1 MEQLVRGCH
10 TGGGTKYTK
19 LIAGFVFS
27 WRPLW
32 YKKLFM
38 KKPAKPTKKQ
48 LKQLELIKSYKGV
61 LSNSGDFKKE
71 MQEFK
76 QEEIEFENRKLTLI
90 HGLK

>member
-1 MEQLVRGCH
+1 
-10 TGGGTKYTK
+10 
-19 LIAGFVFS
+19 
-27 WRPLW
+27 
-32 YKKLFM
+32 M